1 VGESQLAV
9 LSVDAKTFVTRLMA
23 DQPWTQADVVQE
35 VVRAI
40 ECHVAG
46 VTSPPEE
53 QLQLFIVDLA
63 RRLRETK
70 R

>member
-1 VGESQLAV
+1 
-9 LSVDAKTFVTRLMA
+9 
-23 DQPWTQADVVQE
+23 VQE

-53 QLQLFIVDLA
+53 QLQLFIAELA
-63 RRLRETK
+63 NRLRRHK
-70 R
+70 I